1 MFSPW
6 MLTGPYTVF
15 DVETTGMS
23 PVHNRIIEIG
33 AVRIEHDGSISRY
46 ETLIHPECTIPY
58 QITRLTGISNEMVA
72 NAPTFAE
79 MAKEFLDFIDGS
91 KLVAHNAR
99 FDLAFL
105 MESLGRT
112 PDLPLWTNGAYDTLS
127 LSRKAY
133 PGLPSYSLKTLK
145 QALQLGVEIDG
156 TAHRALYDAEI
167 TMELFRKVMQQLHDH
182 GAARLPVKL

>member
-1 MFSPW
+1 MAAPW

-15 DVETTGMS
+15 NVETTGMS

-33 AVRIEHDGSISRY
+33 AVRIEHDGSITRY
-46 ETLIHPECTIPY
+46 ETLIHPECSIPN

-79 MAKEFLDFIDGS
+79 MAEEFLQFINGS
-91 KLVAHNAR
+91 RLVAHNAR

-112 PDLPLWTNGAYDTLS
+112 PGIPLWQDGAYDTLS
-127 LSRKAY
+127 LSKKAY
-133 PGLPSYSLKTLK
+133 PGLPSYSLKSLK
-145 QALQLGVEIDG
+145 QALQLGVETDG

-167 TMELFRKVMQQLHDH
+167 TMELFQKVMQQLHDY
-182 GAARLPVKL
+182 GAGRLPVKL